1 MIYIFTIMIRWSD
14 LCFEFTRRRNRSGGT
29 LRHHSINKTQTIL
42 KYSYF
47 SEVEEYLRQ
56 AKGYFSIQVVR
67 STSDEE
73 DTVDLIIPINITQ
86 NTFLKNLNEFMISK
100 QLKPFK
106 SVGEI
111 RCKMHSPILSRIL
124 HDSHRY
130 GGFRIQYCKGNVDFM
145 PEHKDN
151 AGKTSPDHSK
161 CSKMFVFS
169 SKDYDFTMSSNSTM
183 FLNDDDEYIFRV

>member
-1 MIYIFTIMIRWSD
+1 MEVRYDI
-14 LCFEFTRRRNRSGGT
+14 TRST
-29 LRHHSINKTQTIL
+29 KLKPIHIIL

-56 AKGYFSIQVVR
+56 TKGYLSIQVVR

-73 DTVDLIIPINITQ
+73 DTVDLIISTNITQ

-111 RCKMHSPILSRIL
+111 RCKMCSPILSRIL
-124 HDSHRY
+124 HDSHRH
-130 GGFRIQYCKGNVDFM
+130 GVFRIQYYKGNVDSM

-151 AGKTSPDHSK
+151 AGKSSPDHSK

-183 FLNDDDEYIFRV
+183 FLNDDDDST